1 MIHINEYETIYIS
14 RDDKKDTVYLNYRDL
29 SRYETK
35 VAKISLNKTN
45 LDKLINKL
53 VDMFVEME
61 KDNGWK
67 IRGSCKT
74 FYKK

>member
-61 KDNGWK
+61 KKEWM
-67 IRGSCKT
+67 
-74 FYKK
+74 

>member
-61 KDNGWK
+61 KDNG
-67 IRGSCKT
+67 
-74 FYKK
+74 

>member
-14 RDDKKDTVYLNYRDL
+14 KDDKKDTVYLNYRDL

-61 KDNGWK
+61 KDNG
-67 IRGSCKT
+67 
-74 FYKK
+74 

>member
-45 LDKLINKL
+45 LI
-53 VDMFVEME
+53 
-61 KDNGWK
+61 
-67 IRGSCKT
+67 S
-74 FYKK
+74 